1 MPFKNAMSR
10 LGGMPSGNS
19 KGEYKIRPYEI
30 NPTGRNDD
38 QGHIFFVGNRLNGLS
53 QMHESNIVV

>member
-1 MPFKNAMSR
+1 MLPCEMNFLNVYSM
-10 LGGMPSGNS
+10 
-19 KGEYKIRPYEI
+19 GEYKIRPYEI

-53 QMHESNIVV
+53 QMRESNIIV